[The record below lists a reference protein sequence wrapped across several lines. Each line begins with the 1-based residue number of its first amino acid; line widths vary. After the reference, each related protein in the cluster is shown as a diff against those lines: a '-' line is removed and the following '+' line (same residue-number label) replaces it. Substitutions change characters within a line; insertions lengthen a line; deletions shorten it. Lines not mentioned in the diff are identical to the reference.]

1 MTTHSFSPSFPSHL
15 PPSLTLLPLPCNSAI
30 MDADCM
36 TSKDGLTLDRFVVEH
51 RDLAKVGGGH
61 GHVDNGALQSILET
75 TLNGVDE
82 DIARLSPSRL
92 LRTES
97 PPAPPADANKPTT
110 HHGRS

>member
-1 MTTHSFSPSFPSHL
+1 
-15 PPSLTLLPLPCNSAI
+15 

-51 RDLAKVGGGH
+51 RDLAKVGGGAGGH

-97 PPAPPADANKPTT
+97 PPTPPADANKPTT
-110 HHGRS
+110 SHHGGSSRQTTRSLDFY